1 MLNKEPEKAAI
12 KKKVMKKVLKNLF
25 IWLVMLPGMVFTGCT
40 APVSGDKVPLYAGVS
55 YDVTIKPGNVSY
67 GTHSTAA
74 VPMVSPMR
82 SHGTSAPM
90 VTGGAVRSY
99 AHHGHAT
106 MPNTSAYGSAVPS
119 GKGLYTTST
128 ATVYSIG
135 SGGGNGGGGFSSPS
149 GDRGASSRGITY
161 GGGGAVS
168 MPVLALATTS
178 SSASATTLQA
188 SSMTAPSSR
197 SMGPRRIYDNG
208 EGEYYGEPSSDG
220 NKYWDGEDWVDYK
233 ENDTKI
239 EDGKTYVYH
248 NGAWVL
254 VSDQTDPD
262 TPIGDTPWLFFLLL
276 AAGYTAVKLRQKPHR
291 LSGGSGL
298 FPT

>member
-1 MLNKEPEKAAI
+1 
-12 KKKVMKKVLKNLF
+12 MKKVLKNLF

-135 SGGGNGGGGFSSPS
+135 SGGGGVSSPL
-149 GDRGASSRGITY
+149 GDRGASSRGIRY
-161 GGGGAVS
+161 GGGGSVS

-188 SSMTAPSSR
+188 SSMTAPSR
-197 SMGPRRIYDNG
+197 QGMGPRRVKPTYDGTRGDQVTDEDDGTTIWTWDEDLEEWVNTTPIGTTRYDSEKGYMVEWNG
-208 EGEYYGEPSSDG
+208 TE
-220 NKYWDGEDWVDYK
+220 WVK
-233 ENDTKI
+233 
-239 EDGKTYVYH
+239 
-248 NGAWVL
+248 
-254 VSDQTDPD
+254 VSGQADPD

-276 AAGYTAVKLRQKPHR
+276 AAGYAAVKLRQKNHR
-291 LSGGSGL
+291 LRDGSTL
-298 FPT
+298 FPV